1 MIGKTL
7 GHYRIVEKIGAGG
20 MGVVYKAL
28 DTRLDRP
35 VAIKVLSAEKVA
47 DSNRKRRFVQEAKAA
62 SALNHPNIIAIY
74 DIDQTEGRDFIAM
87 EYVPGKTLD
96 ELIHPDGLPLS
107 LTLKYAVQ
115 ITDALAKAHAAG
127 IVHRDLKPS
136 NIIINDD
143 GIVKVL
149 DFGLAKLTE
158 QSAGKEL
165 ASTATVDPGERPVT
179 EKGVIVGTVDYM
191 SPEQAEGRTVAP
203 SSDIFSFGSVLYE
216 MVTGRGAFAGDTKIS
231 TLLAIINKEPAPLS
245 AELPPNLEK
254 IITRCL
260 RKEPARRYQN
270 ASELR
275 ADLQRLQHDS
285 DLSVQLSAMMTPKVL
300 LRRTM
305 KLRIVIPALALMAV
319 LVFSSVWFIKRQSK
333 ISWARNIALLEIER
347 LVRDGWQN
355 NIEAYNLA
363 LKAET
368 YIPDDPKLAKL
379 FLQCSRKLSIDTA
392 PEGAKVYVSAYK
404 NPKADWDFLGISPVK
419 ELRLP
424 DHFYRC
430 KIEKPG
436 FETQIFAFRN
446 FEYDTAAGKVKPSTN
461 LSRILHKSGSL
472 PSEMVYVSGGKALG
486 DFLIDK
492 YEVTNRQYKEFIDK
506 GGYLKKEY
514 WKNKIIRDGKELS
527 WQQAMKEF
535 VDQTGRPG
543 PSTWNAGTYPN
554 GQEDWPVN
562 GVSWHEAAAYA
573 EFAGKALPT
582 NAHWNSATGLN
593 VFTRVINHSL
603 ILQSNFRGEGPDPAR
618 KNTGIAMSGA
628 FDMAGNVREWCWNEA
643 PKGRSIRGGA
653 WDDAIYMFTAITQA
667 PAMDRSPR
675 NGFRC
680 VRYLNP
686 DVIAAS
692 AFGPVT
698 DSESRNF
705 YKEQPVS
712 EAVFQTY
719 KDQFSYDPEDLRPTI
734 QERREQPEWVTE
746 KISFEAAYPGER
758 MQLFLFL
765 PKNAASPYQAVIY
778 FPGSN
783 ATWAGSTENLEE
795 SNREIIRTVVTSRRA
810 FVFPIYKGTY
820 GRNQDFTDADR
831 IHGGNDTRRY
841 VEYLAQI
848 VKDFKRSID
857 YLETR
862 KEIDHERLAFYG
874 FSWGGALGNII
885 PAVENRLK
893 VSVLL
898 VGGFWRNRIRPEAD
912 LINYVT
918 RVRIPTLMLNGKYDV
933 HAFPYETT
941 VKPMFDLLGTPKEH
955 KRIVL
960 YETDHFVP
968 RNELIKEMDA
978 WLDKYL
984 GRPN

>member
-1 MIGKTL
+1 MIDKTL
-7 GHYRIVEKIGAGG
+7 GHYQIVEKIGAGG
-20 MGVVYKAL
+20 MGVVYKAR

-47 DSNRKRRFVQEAKAA
+47 DSDRKRRFVQEAKAA
-62 SALNHPNIIAIY
+62 SALNHPNIVTIY
-74 DIDQTEGRDFIAM
+74 DIDQTDGRDFIAM

-96 ELIHPDGLPLS
+96 ELIHPAGMPLS
-107 LTLKYAVQ
+107 LALKYAVQ
-115 ITDALAKAHAAG
+115 IADALGKAHAAG

-143 GIVKVL
+143 GIVKIL

-158 QSAGKEL
+158 QSAGNEF
-165 ASTATVDPGERPVT
+165 ASAATVDPGERPVT

-191 SPEQAEGRTVAP
+191 SPEQAEGRAVAP

-231 TLLAIINKEPAPLS
+231 TILAIINKEPAPLS

-254 IITRCL
+254 TITRCL
-260 RKEPARRYQN
+260 RKDPARRYQN

-275 ADLQRLQHDS
+275 ADLQRLQQDS
-285 DLSVQLSAMMTPKVL
+285 DLSVHLAALMTPKVL
-300 LRRTM
+300 LRRTL
-305 KLRIVIPALALMAV
+305 KFRIVIPVFVILAA
-319 LVFSSVWFIKRQSK
+319 LVFSSVWFIKRQAK
-333 ISWARNIALLEIER
+333 INWARNIALPEIER

-355 NIEAYNLA
+355 NIEAFNLA
-363 LKAET
+363 LKAEA
-368 YIPDDPKLAKL
+368 YIPNDPKLATL
-379 FLQCSRKLSIDTA
+379 FLQCSRKLSIDTT
-392 PEGAKVYVSAYK
+392 PEGAKVYVRAYI
-404 NPKADWDFLGISPVK
+404 NPQGDWDFLGISPVK
-419 ELRLP
+419 EQRFP
-424 DHFYRC
+424 DHFYRL
-430 KIEKPG
+430 KIEKAG
-436 FETQIFAFRN
+436 FETEISAFRN
-446 FEYDTAAGKVKPSTN
+446 VEYDFATGKGKPSTN
-461 LSRILHKSGSL
+461 ISKILHKTGSL
-472 PSEMVYVSGGKALG
+472 PPGMVYVSGGKDLG
-486 DFLIDK
+486 DFFIDK
-492 YEVTNRQYKEFIDK
+492 CEVTNRQYKEFIDR

-514 WKNKIIRDGKELS
+514 WKNKIITDGKELS

-543 PSTWNAGTYPN
+543 PSTWNSGTYPN
-554 GQEDWPVN
+554 AREDWPVN
-562 GVSWHEAAAYA
+562 GVSWYEAAAYA

-593 VFTRVINHSL
+593 VITRVIVHSL
-603 ILQSNFRGEGPDPAR
+603 IPQSNFRGEGPEPAG
-618 KNTGIAMSGA
+618 KNPGMALSGA
-628 FDMAGNVREWCWNEA
+628 FDMAGNVREWCWNET

-653 WDDAIYMFTAITQA
+653 WDDAIYMFVTITQA
-667 PAMDRSPR
+667 PAMDRSAR

-680 VRYLNP
+680 VRYVNP
-686 DVIAAS
+686 DMIAAS
-692 AFGPVT
+692 AFEPIK
-698 DSESRNF
+698 DPEIRNY

-712 EAVFQTY
+712 DAVFQTY
-719 KDQFSYDPEDLRPTI
+719 KDQFSYDPKDLKSTI
-734 QERREQPEWVTE
+734 QERKEQPEWVTE

-765 PKNAASPYQAVIY
+765 PKNAAPPYQAVIY
-778 FPGSN
+778 FPGSS
-783 ATWAGSTENLEE
+783 ATWAGSAQALEE
-795 SNREIIRTVVTSRRA
+795 SNNNVIRMVVTSRRA

-831 IHGGNDTRRY
+831 IHGGNDTHRY
-841 VEYLAQI
+841 VEYLAQV
-848 VKDFKRSID
+848 VKDFRRSID

-862 KEIDHERLAFYG
+862 KDIDRERLAFYG
-874 FSWGGALGNII
+874 FSWGGALGSIL
-885 PAVENRLK
+885 PAVEDRLK
-893 VSVLL
+893 ASVLL
-898 VGGFWRNRIRPEAD
+898 VGGFGRGNVRPEAD
-912 LINYVT
+912 PINYVT

-933 HAFPYETT
+933 HAFPYDTT